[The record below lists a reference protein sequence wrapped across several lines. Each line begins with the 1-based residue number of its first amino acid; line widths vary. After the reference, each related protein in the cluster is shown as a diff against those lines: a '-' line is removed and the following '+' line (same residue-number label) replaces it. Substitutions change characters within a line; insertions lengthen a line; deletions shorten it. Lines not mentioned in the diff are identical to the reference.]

1 MNYNIIRIHTPVK
14 EYRNAVE
21 ISTLSTIPDFLKQ
34 SILLV
39 NHELWLDN
47 ENGTLTAPMGVI
59 VTYKKSAR
67 TPSGYNCEVIGSA
80 LDFSKK
86 DGIYYANPIVL
97 HAMLIPSQ
105 EEARPV
111 WVNSAGLTYND
122 NGTATLQTQ
131 NGSISGRIGIDFIVT
146 TGMKK
151 NGKPNASILARYDED
166 YSKYNVY
173 DENDNFIGTLDELYP
188 A

>member
-1 MNYNIIRIHTPVK
+1 MKYNTIRIHTPVK

-21 ISTLSTIPDFLKQ
+21 ISTLSTIPYFLKDA
-34 SILLV
+34 ITLV

-47 ENGTLTAPMGVI
+47 ENGIQTAPLGVI
-59 VTYKKSAR
+59 VTYEKSDK
-67 TPSGYNCEVIGSA
+67 TPSGYNCQVIGSA
-80 LDFSKK
+80 LDFTKK
-86 DGIYYANPIVL
+86 DGIYYADPTVI

-111 WVNSAGLTYND
+111 WVHSAGLTYNGD
-122 NGTATLQTQ
+122 GTATLLTE
-131 NGSISGRIGIDFIVT
+131 NGPMSGLIGIDFIVT
-146 TGMKK
+146 SGMKK

-173 DENDNFIGTLDELYP
+173 DDNDNFLGTLAELYP

>member
-1 MNYNIIRIHTPVK
+1 MNYKTIRIHTPVK

-21 ISTLSTIPDFLKQ
+21 ISTLSTIPDFLKS
-34 SILLV
+34 SILVV
-39 NHELWLDN
+39 NHELWLDS
-47 ENGTLTAPMGVI
+47 EDGIKTAPLGVI
-59 VTYKKSAR
+59 VTYEKSTRAS
-67 TPSGYNCEVIGSA
+67 TGYNCQVIGSA
-80 LDFSKK
+80 LDFTKK
-86 DGIYYANPIVL
+86 DDIYYANPIIL

-122 NGTATLQTQ
+122 DGTATLQTQ
-131 NGSISGRIGIDFIVT
+131 NGPMTGRIGIDFIVT
-146 TGMKK
+146 SGMKK
-151 NGKPNASILARYDED
+151 NGKPNASILARYDEE

-173 DENDNFIGTLDELYP
+173 DSNDSFIGTLAELYP